1 VRAEVQ
7 QQGLQELTQA
17 VQEKCFNKC
26 VTRPQE
32 RLDSKQQQCL
42 SMCIE
47 RYIDTM
53 KVVSASMMQRG
64 QRVCSSTTCIPYL
77 LTLPYT
83 SLSPNVSFDPDFC
96 RASHHGH
103 SFCTVLLLLCPAAVT
118 WLHIKRIR
126 LTTNVFLSWL
136 WLTLYY
142 R

>member
-1 VRAEVQ
+1 MDDTNLTAQQKNEVIARVRAEVQ

-64 QRVCSSTTCIPYL
+64 QR
-77 LTLPYT
+77 
-83 SLSPNVSFDPDFC
+83 
-96 RASHHGH
+96 G
-103 SFCTVLLLLCPAAVT
+103 
-118 WLHIKRIR
+118 
-126 LTTNVFLSWL
+126 
-136 WLTLYY
+136 
-142 R
+142 

>member
-26 VTRPQE
+26 ITRPQE

-42 SMCIE
+42 SLCIE

-64 QRVCSSTTCIPYL
+64 QRVRSFHHVSHPGVGRYRDVSSFRARKRHDRKATRARRRLRL
-77 LTLPYT
+77 L
-83 SLSPNVSFDPDFC
+83 
-96 RASHHGH
+96 AW
-103 SFCTVLLLLCPAAVT
+103 A
-118 WLHIKRIR
+118 
-126 LTTNVFLSWL
+126 
-136 WLTLYY
+136 
-142 R
+142 